1 MLRLHKLFALALL
14 GWPFLA
20 PAQTPDLARVLDRLD
35 RLERENQRLAEEV
48 ASLRARLDA
57 SSPPAASPDT
67 SPPPA
72 QTADVALE
80 ERVEVQERRTD
91 ELSQTKVEASQKF
104 PLRLTGM
111 LLVNAYTNSR
121 QSGAFDY
128 PVTAQ
133 PTGPREAGATVKQ
146 SIFGLDFRG
155 PTSVGGGSVHG
166 YVFVDLYSN
175 PFVTAPRIR
184 TAAIEISW
192 KTRSFMAG
200 VEKPIFNP
208 REPTSLAQV
217 GISPFTG
224 AGNLWQWLPQARF
237 EQDLAFGRSSGLRAV
252 AGVLQTRESAPAA
265 GFVLPGPVEAARP
278 AFEGRFEAFH
288 RIDDDRRIEI
298 APGFHTSTTHV
309 GGISL
314 PSRVFST
321 DWFMNP
327 WRFVEFTGAFYTGK
341 NVAPLGN
348 GYGQGFWGTGR
359 SLSSVESIGGWG
371 QLTFH
376 VLPRLDLHLFTGQQ
390 DDRNSRLAAGRV
402 GKNIQYGGNFYF
414 RLAPNVLL
422 GPEITQVRTLYIGQG
437 LRINNHYDLALAYS
451 F

>member
-1 MLRLHKLFALALL
+1 L
-14 GWPFLA
+14 LA
-20 PAQTPDLARVLDRLD
+20 PAQTQDLAHVLDRLD
-35 RLERENQRLAEEV
+35 RLERENRQLAEEV

-57 SSPPAASPDT
+57 ASPPVASAPAASP
-67 SPPPA
+67 PA
-72 QTADVALE
+72 EQTAEATLE
-80 ERVEVQERRTD
+80 QRVEVQERRID
-91 ELSQTKVEASQKF
+91 DLSQTKVEASQKF

-121 QSGAFDY
+121 QSGSFDY

-146 SIFGLDFRG
+146 SVFGLDFRG
-155 PTSVGGGSVHG
+155 PTTVGGGSVHG
-166 YVFVDLYSN
+166 YVFVDLYSS
-175 PFVTAPRIR
+175 PAVTAPRIR

-224 AGNLWQWLPQARF
+224 AGNLWLWLPQARF
-237 EQDLAFGRSSGLRAV
+237 QQDFAFGRSSGLRALV
-252 AGVLQTRESAPAA
+252 GVLQTREPAPAP
-265 GFVLPGPVEAARP
+265 GFVLPGPIESSRP
-278 AFEGRFEAFH
+278 AFEGRFEVFH
-288 RIDDDRRIEI
+288 RFDDDRRIEI

-327 WRFVEFTGAFYTGK
+327 WRFVEFTGAFYTGE

-359 SLSSVESIGGWG
+359 SLHSVESIGGWG

-376 VLPRLDLHLFTGQQ
+376 VLPRLDLHLFSGQQ
-390 DDRNSRLAAGRV
+390 DDRNSRLAVGRV

-422 GPEITQVRTLYIGQG
+422 GPEITQLRTVYIGQG
-437 LRINNHYDLALAYS
+437 VRINNHYDLALAYS